1 MKNFKILLSVAAS
14 AALVACSSMDI
25 DEQEALAENFPSD
38 FTDAGYM
45 QVHPELVRIQV
56 KEYVSAYNAA
66 ASANAAAAGNAT
78 FVSDS
83 TKDVAAFQNYYVL
96 DAETGEVVAD
106 SALDAA
112 KVETL
117 KAILLDPQLGGY
129 TQEDWDEDWTDKV
142 KDSTIVE
149 TKVDTLSLTVK
160 DSVDKSVVQPVII
173 ALKVKASGEC
183 VAVKKAKIC
192 DTSKV
197 VGKIDYDENGKVI
210 ALHGFSKCNAETATC
225 AKEDSVDVT
234 LEPTNFLMKV
244 SKADTMTIVTS
255 VKTEQLNIKGGIT
268 ADHWKVLKGLNFCDV
283 ANDYEKL
290 KAIPLDTFAIS
301 YQYVMYGKAHGW
313 AYRPC
318 TEAEKANPVITETYP
333 VTKLYCDDNGV
344 AREIK

>member
-14 AALVACSSMDI
+14 AALVACSSMAI
-25 DEQEALAENFPSD
+25 DENEALAENFPSD

-56 KEYVSAYNAA
+56 KEYVTAYNAN
-66 ASANAAAAGNAT
+66 ASANAIAAGSAT
-78 FVSDS
+78 FVTDS
-83 TKDVAAFQNYYVL
+83 TNDATAFQNYYVL
-96 DAETGEVVAD
+96 DPNTGAKTD
-106 SALDAA
+106 SIDAV
-112 KVETL
+112 KLETL

-129 TQEDWDEDWTDKV
+129 TADDWADDWTDKV
-142 KDSTIVE
+142 KDSTTVL

-160 DSVDKSVVQPVII
+160 DSVDKSMLKQVII
-173 ALKVKASGEC
+173 AVKVKAGEC

-192 DTSKV
+192 DTTKV
-197 VGKIDYDENGKVI
+197 VGSIKYDEAGKVKE
-210 ALHGFSKCNAETATC
+210 LHGFTSCDSTTC
-225 AKEDSVDVT
+225 AEENAVDVV

-255 VKTEQLNIKGGIT
+255 VKTEKLNIKGGIS
-268 ADHWKVLKGLNFCDV
+268 ADHWKVLNALNFCDG
-283 ANDYEKL
+283 ANDLERL

-318 TEAEKANPVITETYP
+318 SEAEKTNPVITETYP